1 MKLFLVA
8 IFSILFGV
16 QLAFAEQLD
25 FFTDSQVYS
34 PDKPLIVYGKALPSE
49 DIVLRFTGPDE
60 NVITF
65 TQVTADKDGKFQT
78 DLFVW
83 PQASTTIPYG
93 TYVVEAISTQ
103 QNGFSKKIEIKFSPT
118 DEVEKVPISRTITTL
133 VFVPETA
140 AISQPLKIFTQ
151 VTSDGMLV
159 GGSPEKLLG
168 TSHVHLPDG
177 QVVNLSNSFKTLHQ
191 GLYYAEFTP
200 TQEGTHVF
208 HVVAFSQGTISHGS
222 AATVVL
228 KQDIGGI
235 AKQIIELNSG
245 LKDTSSELDNL
256 KSEIEGFGSSL
267 NSASQNIDNS
277 VTSISSSVDTM
288 KEATVQLNSLL
299 FPIVASIAIIVA
311 LQIVI
316 LARRR

>member
-1 MKLFLVA
+1 MKIIAASCFV
-8 IFSILFGV
+8 IFVGF
-16 QLAFAEQLD
+16 QLAFAELD
-25 FFTDSQVYS
+25 FSTDSQVYS
-34 PDKPLIVYGKALPSE
+34 TGKPLFVYGQANPGE
-49 DIVLRFTGPDE
+49 DIILRIFSPDE
-60 NVITF
+60 NIVTF
-65 TQVTADKDGKFQT
+65 TQITSDENGKFNM

-83 PQASTTIPYG
+83 PEVSTSFPYG
-93 TYVVEAISTQ
+93 TYTVEAISTE
-103 QNGFSKKIEIKFSPT
+103 QNGLSKKIDIKFSSST
-118 DEVEKVPISRTITTL
+118 ELEQIPISRAVNTL
-133 VFVPETA
+133 VFAPETA
-140 AISQPLKIFTQ
+140 AVDAPLRIFVQT
-151 VTSDGMLV
+151 TSDGLLV

-177 QVVNLSNSFKTLHQ
+177 QVINLSLSFKTLHQ
-191 GLYYAEFTP
+191 GLYFAEFTP

-235 AKQIIELNSG
+235 SQQIIELNSV
-245 LKDTSSELDNL
+245 LEETSKELENL
-256 KSEIEGFGSSL
+256 KTEIGGFGSSL
-267 NSASQNIDNS
+267 QTASQDIDQSVDAISNS
-277 VTSISSSVDTM
+277 VRNMEEASI
-288 KEATVQLNSLL
+288 QLNSLL

>member
-1 MKLFLVA
+1 MKIIAASCFV
-8 IFSILFGV
+8 IFVGF
-16 QLAFAEQLD
+16 QLAFAELD
-25 FFTDSQVYS
+25 FSTDSQVYS
-34 PDKPLIVYGKALPSE
+34 TGKPLFVYGQANPGE
-49 DIVLRFTGPDE
+49 DIILRIFSPDE
-60 NVITF
+60 NIVTF
-65 TQVTADKDGKFQT
+65 TQITSDENGKFNM

-83 PQASTTIPYG
+83 PEVSTSFPYG
-93 TYVVEAISTQ
+93 TYTVEAISTE
-103 QNGFSKKIEIKFSPT
+103 QNGLSKKIDIKFSSST
-118 DEVEKVPISRTITTL
+118 ELEQIPISRAVNTL
-133 VFVPETA
+133 VFAPETA
-140 AISQPLKIFTQ
+140 AVDTPLRIFVQT
-151 VTSDGMLV
+151 TSDGLLV

-177 QVVNLSNSFKTLHQ
+177 QVINLSLSFKTLHQ
-191 GLYYAEFTP
+191 GLYFAEFTP

-235 AKQIIELNSG
+235 SQQIIELNSV
-245 LKDTSSELDNL
+245 LEETSKELENL
-256 KSEIEGFGSSL
+256 KTEIGGFGSSL
-267 NSASQNIDNS
+267 QTASQDIDQSVDAISNS
-277 VTSISSSVDTM
+277 VRNMEEASI
-288 KEATVQLNSLL
+288 QLNSLL

>member
-1 MKLFLVA
+1 MKLFLAVL
-8 IFSILFGV
+8 FSVLIGV
-16 QLAFAEQLD
+16 NLVFAEQLD

-34 PDKPLIVYGKALPSE
+34 PDKPLIVYGKALSSE
-49 DIVLRFTGPDE
+49 DVILRFTGPDE

-65 TQVTADKDGKFQT
+65 TQVTADKDGKFQA

-103 QNGFSKKIEIKFSPT
+103 QNGLSKKIEIKFSPT
-118 DEVEKVPISRTITTL
+118 DEVEKIPISRTITTM

-140 AISQPLKIFTQ
+140 AIDQPLKIFTQ

-159 GGSPEKLLG
+159 GGNPEKLLG

-191 GLYYAEFTP
+191 GLYFAEFTP
-200 TQEGTHVF
+200 IQEGTHVF